1 MIYNL
6 CPAYLPSIK
15 YVSWII
21 KQKEVNFVISNKY
34 QKQTYRNRAEIINP
48 NGILKLIVPIIH
60 KKNGIRQLDSEVCI
74 DNKSHWQRDHWKSLE
89 TSYRSSPFFEFYED
103 ELYPFFHI
111 YEKKLMDLNIKLIKK
126 ILHMINAK
134 VKIKVSD
141 GIFGEKFE
149 LINAKKKRIKNPI
162 YSQVFDSK
170 LGFISDIS
178 VLDLIFN
185 LGPESLDYLKKLT
198 Q

>member
-1 MIYNL
+1 
-6 CPAYLPSIK
+6 
-15 YVSWII
+15 
-21 KQKEVNFVISNKY
+21 
-34 QKQTYRNRAEIINP
+34 
-48 NGILKLIVPIIH
+48 
-60 KKNGIRQLDSEVCI
+60 
-74 DNKSHWQRDHWKSLE
+74 
-89 TSYRSSPFFEFYED
+89 
-103 ELYPFFHI
+103 
-111 YEKKLMDLNIKLIKK
+111 
-126 ILHMINAK
+126 MINAK